1 MTHTWILNIYIQ
13 KFWFKNLKSVYTWIF
28 NFYIQNFRYKN
39 LKSIYNIFFFP
50 FLSFLLLFFLPS
62 KFQPLETPSKIE
74 ILIFFIIL
82 IISSPSGKYLDNRG
96 FFQAIRTIWEISRLT
111 RIFRGYPEIFQVI
124 GEFSSLSRNFL
135 DHLKNIQT
143 IHQLSRSS
151 GNFPDGQETS
161 RYNFKNFP
169 DAKIFPDG
177 NAIMPWATGSS
188 SSETMLNILKCST
201 LVSHSPQILSRRQQ
215 DSPNHLVCFTTSLE
229 FHVIFFSSRN

>member
-62 KFQPLETPSKIE
+62 KFQPLETPSKIK

-111 RIFRGYPEIFQVI
+111 RIPESFEAIREFSRLSGNFPAYLEIFWTI
-124 GEFSSLSRNFL
+124 WKISRPSINFL
-135 DHLKNIQT
+135 DHLETFQT
-143 IHQLSRSS
+143 VRKLPGTISKTFRTQKFFRMAMPLCHEQQDPHHQKQCWTFSSVPPWSPTLHRSCP
-151 GNFPDGQETS
+151 G
-161 RYNFKNFP
+161 
-169 DAKIFPDG
+169 
-177 NAIMPWATGSS
+177 GSK
-188 SSETMLNILKCST
+188 TLQTTLYVLQPVLNIM
-201 LVSHSPQILSRRQQ
+201 
-215 DSPNHLVCFTTSLE
+215 
-229 FHVIFFSSRN
+229 